1 MIKVVQ
7 SYSDDPMLFNVTVQE
22 AGSETH
28 HQVTISKETY
38 EDLTDGKVNPGRCIE
53 AAFEFLLEREPKES
67 ILSSFDVTVI
77 SRYFHSFTS
86 EFGNYISP

>member
-7 SYSDDPMLFNVTVQE
+7 SKSNDPMLFNITVQE
-22 AGSETH
+22 DGSETQ
-28 HQVTISKETY
+28 HQVTMSNETY
-38 EDLTDGKVNPGRCIE
+38 EDLTGGRVTPGRCIE

-77 SRYFHSFTS
+77 SRYFPSFAS

>member
-1 MIKVVQ
+1 
-7 SYSDDPMLFNVTVQE
+7 MLFNVTVQE

-77 SRYFHSFTS
+77 SRYFPNFGS
-86 EFGNYISP
+86 EFGKYISP

>member
-7 SYSDDPMLFNVTVQE
+7 SNSDDPMLFNVTVQE

-28 HQVTISKETY
+28 HQVTMSKETY
-38 EDLTDGKVNPGRCIE
+38 GNLTGGKVNPGKCIE
-53 AAFEFLLEREPKES
+53 AAFEYLLERESKES

-77 SRYFHSFTS
+77 SKYFPSFSS

>member
-7 SYSDDPMLFNVTVQE
+7 SKSNDPMLFNVIVQE
-22 AGSETH
+22 DSNETH
-28 HQVTISKETY
+28 HQVTMSNETY
-38 EDLTDGKVNPGRCIE
+38 EDLTGGKVDPGRSIE
-53 AAFEFLLEREPKES
+53 AAIEFLLERDPKES

-77 SRYFHSFTS
+77 SRYFPSFAS

>member
-7 SYSDDPMLFNVTVQE
+7 SKSNDPMLFNVIVQE
-22 AGSETH
+22 DSNETH
-28 HQVTISKETY
+28 HQVTMSNETY
-38 EDLTDGKVNPGRCIE
+38 EDLTGGRVNPGRCIE
-53 AAFEFLLEREPKES
+53 AAFEFLLERESKES

-77 SRYFHSFTS
+77 SRYFPSFAS

>member
-1 MIKVVQ
+1 MIKVIQ
-7 SYSDDPMLFNVTVQE
+7 SNQDEPMVFKVTVQE
-22 AGSETH
+22 AGSQTH
-28 HQVTISKETY
+28 HQVIMSKKTY
-38 EDLTDGKVNPGRCIE
+38 EDLSSGKVNPDRCIE

-77 SRYFHSFTS
+77 SRYFPSFSS

>member
-7 SYSDDPMLFNVTVQE
+7 SKSNDPMLFNVTVQE

-28 HQVTISKETY
+28 HQVTMSNETY
-38 EDLTDGKVNPGRCIE
+38 EDLTGGKGDPGRCIE
-53 AAFEFLLEREPKES
+53 AAIEFLLEREPKES

-77 SRYFHSFTS
+77 SRYFTSFTS

>member
-7 SYSDDPMLFNVTVQE
+7 SNSDDPMLFNVTVQE

-28 HQVTISKETY
+28 HQVTISKEIY
-38 EDLTDGKVNPGRCIE
+38 EDLTGGKVNPGRCIE
-53 AAFEFLLEREPKES
+53 AAFKFLLEREPKES

-77 SRYFHSFTS
+77 SRYFPSFTS
-86 EFGNYISP
+86 EFCNYIPP

>member
-7 SYSDDPMLFNVTVQE
+7 SKSNDPMLFNVTVQE

-28 HQVTISKETY
+28 HQVTMSNETY
-38 EDLTDGKVNPGRCIE
+38 EDLTGGRVNPGRCIE

-77 SRYFHSFTS
+77 SRYFPSFDS
-86 EFGNYISP
+86 EFANYISP